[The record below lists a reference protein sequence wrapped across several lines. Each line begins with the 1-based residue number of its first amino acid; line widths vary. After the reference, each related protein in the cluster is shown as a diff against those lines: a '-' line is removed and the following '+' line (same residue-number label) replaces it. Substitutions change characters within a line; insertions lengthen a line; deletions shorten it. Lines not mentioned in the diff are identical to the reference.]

1 MQEEY
6 DGGASGGDVR
16 YGDAPSAGE
25 LVLRV
30 LRIALHVG
38 FAVLLAVGVVRTL
51 LTAPHAVSSYIALAL
66 AVALAAVYVAGTVV
80 EKRAADKSATGGPSA
95 GGHPDGRASGQGQG
109 WPADQ
114 PRTRRSI
121 NLKRYGI
128 PWLAVVTAL
137 WVALLIISGDFSWLA
152 FPLFFL
158 HIHLLGPRHSIVAV
172 VVITGVVIAAQW
184 YHAEALHVA
193 MVLGP
198 IFGACF
204 AVVMGVAYR
213 SLYTEGVNQ
222 RRALDELRRTRA
234 ELAST
239 QHEAGVLAERERLAR
254 EIHDTLAQGL
264 SSIVLV
270 SRAADQA
277 LQTGDSDT
285 ALEQVR
291 TVHSTAAENLS
302 EARAFVRGLST
313 GELQDNSLVERLRR
327 SCETTERE
335 AAARGDGLRC
345 RFELDGEPVQLPA
358 PYEVALLRATQASL
372 SNVSRHAR
380 ATTAVVTLGF
390 VGPDV
395 TLDVFDDGIGFD
407 SEAALAASAP
417 RPDGSGYGLLSIAER
432 VAALNG
438 HLQIESSDGEG
449 TVVAIRLPLGEN
461 NE

>member
-1 MQEEY
+1 MQVEY
-6 DGGASGGDVR
+6 DGDASGGDAH

-38 FAVLLAVGVVRTL
+38 FAVLLAVGVARTL
-51 LTAPHAVSSYIALAL
+51 LTAPHAVSSYVALAL
-66 AVALAAVYVAGTVV
+66 AVFLAAVYVAGTVV
-80 EKRAADKSATGGPSA
+80 EKRAAEN
-95 GGHPDGRASGQGQG
+95 
-109 WPADQ
+109 
-114 PRTRRSI
+114 TRQST
-121 NLKRYGI
+121 NLKRYGL

-137 WVALLIISGDFSWLA
+137 WVALLIISGDFAWLA

-158 HIHLLGPRHSIVAV
+158 HMHLLGPRHSIVAV
-172 VVITGVVIAAQW
+172 VVITAVVIGAQW

-198 IFGACF
+198 VFGAGF
-204 AVVMGVAYR
+204 AVVMAVAYR
-213 SLYTEGVNQ
+213 SLYIEGVNQ

-234 ELAST
+234 ELATT

-277 LQTGDSDT
+277 LQSGDSAT

-302 EARAFVRGLST
+302 EARAFVRGLSS

-335 AAARGDGLRC
+335 SAARGDGLRC

-407 SEAALAASAP
+407 PEAALAAPAP

-432 VAALNG
+432 VAALSG

-449 TVVAIRLPLGEN
+449 TVVAIRLPVQKTSEDN
-461 NE
+461 D

>member
-1 MQEEY
+1 MQVEY
-6 DGGASGGDVR
+6 DGGASGDDAH
-16 YGDAPSAGE
+16 YDDAPSAGE

-38 FAVLLAVGVVRTL
+38 FAVLLAVGVARTL
-51 LTAPHAVSSYIALAL
+51 LTAPHAVSSYVALAL
-66 AVALAAVYVAGTVV
+66 AVVMAAVYVAGTVV
-80 EKRAADKSATGGPSA
+80 EKRAAEGVPLV
-95 GGHPDGRASGQGQG
+95 
-109 WPADQ
+109 DQ
-114 PRTRRSI
+114 PRTRQST

-137 WVALLIISGDFSWLA
+137 WVALLVVSGDFAWLA

-172 VVITGVVIAAQW
+172 VAITAVVIAAQW
-184 YHAEALHVA
+184 HHAEALHVA

-198 IFGACF
+198 IFGAGF
-204 AVVMGVAYR
+204 AVVMAVAYR
-213 SLYTEGVNQ
+213 SLYIEGVNQ

-277 LQTGDSDT
+277 LQTGDSGT

-291 TVHSTAAENLS
+291 TVHSTAAGNLS

-335 AAARGDGLRC
+335 AAARGDSLRC
-345 RFELDGEPVQLPA
+345 RFELDGEPVPLPA

-372 SNVSRHAR
+372 SNVSRHAQ

-407 SEAALAASAP
+407 VEAASATPAP

-432 VAALNG
+432 VSALNG

-449 TVVAIRLPLGEN
+449 TVVAIRLPLGED